1 MLLCQDI
8 LLEVLSHLAPG
19 KRDLLGDDDAA
30 AARGFE
36 CRCALVSCA
45 TVSKMMSQHALNVLW
60 AELDSLDPILRF
72 LPGYQRRR
80 GSQSPVSRVITLR
93 RASRFIGFTSSLSLV
108 SHREQFA
115 DSYPPM
121 TGQGSSRTRAVFGA
135 SPSRPIP

>member
-19 KRDLLGDDDAA
+19 KRDSLGDDDAA

-36 CRCALVSCA
+36 HRCALVACA

-60 AELDSLDPILRF
+60 TELDSLDPILRF

-93 RASRFIGFTSSLSLV
+93 RAYRFTECTSSLVL
-108 SHREQFA
+108 HREQFA

-121 TGQGSSRTRAVFGA
+121 TGQGSSRTRAVFVA